1 MDSPERAANPIVE
14 PATHSGDLRRNTYDA
29 LKSLFKD
36 LAGVETNPNTF
47 VSKALTSSYGFKP
60 DSRRDLRKLRR
71 VIDLLRENPPTFPA
85 TQITIRKC
93 GCLGI

>member
-36 LAGVETNPNTF
+36 LALAGPTLLCLKPSRLHTALSRTLEGTF
-47 VSKALTSSYGFKP
+47 AFT
-60 DSRRDLRKLRR
+60 RD
-71 VIDLLRENPPTFPA
+71 
-85 TQITIRKC
+85 QWIR
-93 GCLGI
+93 